1 MGWRMDKKNVEK
13 KDEGKGPRLFVGSW
27 MVLLVGGQV
36 RERFLAVVP
45 WREFVKVK

>member
-1 MGWRMDKKNVEK
+1 MEDGQKERRK
-13 KDEGKGPRLFVGSW
+13 EGRRKGAAIVRGEW